1 MKNFKT
7 ILTLLLLWIIMP
19 DAIGQFDAEAARAR
33 MWGSNDP
40 DFAITTIPEKW
51 KNESAVILC
60 KSVHSDYKKQALA
73 ARVNYDYY
81 MRQRIMVLD
90 KSAVDAYTQISFD
103 SPGSKQFSREGFFL
117 GIKVIKPDGAE
128 REINIE
134 EAVRMQQ
141 NGSGAGYN
149 KLAIPGLETGD
160 IIDYYMVWRQTAVA
174 GKSFGGARYEFDP
187 TFAVLSQE
195 YPVVKGKISFMPER
209 RCYINIGAV
218 NGAPMPVE
226 KAIGKDIVYE
236 ITYSNL
242 ERIKTELWTYPY
254 RQEPTIKY
262 QVVMSA
268 TPYLPYERYFLGEA
282 EVMKTTVSEQEL
294 SRLISIINSK
304 ELSQQNELARELKK
318 FVKRKR
324 ISNHDHRLIAD
335 MYYFMRH
342 QLYFRSKT
350 IYGFTYENKY
360 FYDRFD
366 VIQAYSAALQE
377 QKIAH
382 TVFLTVPPAI
392 GTLSEVILLDELTP
406 GIRIEQKGKSL
417 FLLNPDIHQTFGKLP
432 YTLENSPAV
441 SMFISSEGS
450 YGEFTYDTLPA
461 LTPADNFE
469 YDSIYVSIDP
479 ANMDSLKVKVN
490 FNLSGGPK
498 EMFSAL
504 MLLPAD
510 IITDEYKYYKDI
522 EKLNNAELIQ
532 NKKDLE
538 RLEAKNIK
546 HAAFRKENIQAWLA
560 EHYQLQGI
568 KVNDVSIEQAGRFA
582 DTAMLVFNIEA
593 TLPGVV
599 SATGNYLLVDAG
611 RLIGSNIDLTPEE
624 KNRQQDIYMPGP
636 RSVKWKV
643 IMDLPKNYVIKKSD
657 NLQYEVNNQ
666 TGGFR
671 SHAIQ
676 AGSRV
681 TIVASKWYNHGYEP
695 LENWPEMLQFLEAAN
710 DFVQQ
715 KLVLEPEE

>member
-1 MKNFKT
+1 MKSSKT
-7 ILTLLLLWIIMP
+7 ILTLLLLIITQG
-19 DAIGQFDAEAARAR
+19 ANGQFDAKDARAR

-40 DFAITTIPEKW
+40 DFAITTLPEKW

-60 KSVHSDYKKQALA
+60 KSVHSEYKKQALA

-103 SPGSKQFSREGFFL
+103 PPGSSQFSREGFFL
-117 GIKVIKPDGAE
+117 GIKVIKPDGTE
-128 REINIE
+128 REINLE

-149 KLAIPGLETGD
+149 KLAIPGLEIGD
-160 IIDYYMVWRQTAVA
+160 ILDYYMVWRQTAVA
-174 GKSFGGARYEFDP
+174 GKAFGGARYEFDP

-226 KAIGKDIVYE
+226 KTIGKDIVYE
-236 ITYSNL
+236 ITYSDL

-254 RQEPTIKY
+254 RQEPTVKY

-268 TPYLPYERYFLGEA
+268 TPYLTYERYFLGEA

-294 SRLISIINSK
+294 MRLINIINSR

-324 ISNHDHRLIAD
+324 INNNPDQLIAD

-342 QLYFRSKT
+342 HLYFRSKT
-350 IYGFTYENKY
+350 LYGFTYENQY

-366 VIQAYSAALQE
+366 VIQAYSAVLKE

-382 TVFLTVPPAI
+382 TIFLTVPPAI
-392 GTLSEVILLDELTP
+392 GTLRDVILLDELTP
-406 GIRIEQKGKSL
+406 GIRIEQEGKSL
-417 FLLNPDIHQTFGKLP
+417 FLLKPDIHQAFGKLP
-432 YTLENSPAV
+432 YNLENSPAV
-441 SMFISSEGS
+441 NAHISPEGTYS
-450 YGEFTYDTLPA
+450 DLTYDTLPA

-479 ANMDSLKVKVN
+479 ANIDSLKVKVH
-490 FNLSGGPK
+490 FSLSGGPK

-510 IITDEYKYYKDI
+510 LIMDEYNYYRDI
-522 EKLNNAELIQ
+522 EQLNNAELIQ
-532 NKKDLE
+532 NKKDVE
-538 RLEAKNIK
+538 RLEAKNEK
-546 HAAFRKENIQAWLA
+546 HAAYRKENIQAWLA
-560 EHYQLQGI
+560 EHYQLEGI
-568 KVNDVSIEQAGRFA
+568 QVNDVSIQQAGRFA

-611 RLIGSNIDLTPEE
+611 RLIGTNIDLTPEE

-643 IMDLPKNYVIKKSD
+643 VMDIPDSYVIKKSD
-657 NLQYEVNNQ
+657 NLQYDVNNQ
-666 TGGFR
+666 AGGFR
-671 SHAIQ
+671 SRAIQ
-676 AGSRV
+676 AGSRI

-695 LENWPEMLQFLEAAN
+695 LENWPQMLQFMEAAN

-715 KLVLEPEE
+715 KLVLQPQE